1 MSILNDEPSEIEDQ
15 YHTQINN
22 KSSNQIALE
31 TVSQSDSIEN
41 VAYQQPMNQ
50 QYVLAND
57 NPQNDVDDILKK
69 SSTNYYNYNESTDN
83 NNHYIT
89 SSQKII
95 KNNDQLSIKQQIE
108 NPVIE
113 QNINQPIYE
122 QVEDYNT
129 INEYQNNIHNSYSYP
144 IVQKINN
151 PVISSGINENNDINT
166 YASVNPISKHFI
178 TPVEV
183 ENNNNIYQSFQ
194 PNYRGFSNQ
203 IISQYPQNKQVEYNI
218 INSTPLPEVHNILD
232 DYQNQTLNNTI
243 YTQNN
248 YNNIPQQTAQVIP
261 IDEEKMKNPEIAK
274 NVLESERH
282 IEKFLKKNNKSN
294 KNYDNLEI
302 YNSPNPTKLICSK
315 KKNNING
322 KFLNNDDIN
331 DLKNFSPDFWRHFY
345 NNKKDEVFFNFL
357 NNSKEII
364 KDKIIQNK
372 SKNETYYGDIN
383 KQREKHG
390 FGRLITPE
398 MERIGSWK
406 NDQFHGWGREIRKTG
421 EIYEGRFID
430 GELNGKGIYK
440 DGAIFYVGEF
450 VNYIKHGKGE
460 LFNNT
465 EHYVGNFNNNKMDGN
480 GRIEIYEDG
489 VYEGNFNNGEIYGY
503 GVFKYNNGDFYEGE
517 MKNGKMNGY
526 GKLTL
531 NDGKCFEGY
540 FADGE
545 FKGDKNL
552 NLMYNFRE

>member
-1 MSILNDEPSEIEDQ
+1 MLNDEDSEDQ
-15 YHTQINN
+15 NQIQINN
-22 KSSNQIALE
+22 KSTNQLGLE
-31 TVSQSDSIEN
+31 VMNQSDSTDN
-41 VAYQQPMNQ
+41 VAFQQPMNKQ
-50 QYVLAND
+50 NLLLIND
-57 NPQNDVDDILKK
+57 NPEIDVEDILKK
-69 SSTNYYNYNESTDN
+69 SSINDFNESTDN
-83 NNHYIT
+83 DNTHLT
-89 SSQKII
+89 SSRKII
-95 KNNDQLSIKQQIE
+95 TNIAQPKIEQQIE

-113 QNINQPIYE
+113 NIKQPIYQQFDEPLE
-122 QVEDYNT
+122 QYN
-129 INEYQNNIHNSYSYP
+129 IEYQNNIHNSYSYP
-144 IVQKINN
+144 TIQKITN
-151 PVISSGINENNDINT
+151 PLISSGINENNDIT
-166 YASVNPISKHFI
+166 YASGGPLNKHFI
-178 TPVEV
+178 PPVEV

-194 PNYRGFSNQ
+194 PNYQGLPEQ
-203 IISQYPQNKQVEYNI
+203 IISQYPQNEQVEYNI
-218 INSTPLPEVHNILD
+218 INSTPLPEVHNIFD
-232 DYQNQTLNNTI
+232 DYQNQTLSKTI

-274 NVLESERH
+274 DVLESERH

-294 KNYDNLEI
+294 KNYDNLDNDNI
-302 YNSPNPTKLICSK
+302 SNSKSLFNSK
-315 KKNNING
+315 KRNKKN
-322 KFLNNDDIN
+322 LNNDDIN
-331 DLKNFSPDFWRHFY
+331 DVKNFSPNFWRHFY
-345 NNKKDEVFFNFL
+345 NNKKDEDFFNFL
-357 NNSKEII
+357 DSDDII

-383 KQREKHG
+383 KQKKKHG

-421 EIYEGRFID
+421 EIYEGKFIN
-430 GELNGKGIYK
+430 GKLNGKGIYK
-440 DGAIFYVGEF
+440 DGAIFYIGEF

-465 EHYVGNFNNNKMDGN
+465 EHYVGNFNNNEMDGN

-489 VYEGNFNNGEIYGY
+489 VYEGNFNNGKIYGY

-531 NDGKCFEGY
+531 NDGKYLEGR
-540 FADGE
+540 FVDGE

-552 NLMYNFRE
+552 SKMYKFRE